1 MLFLLCT
8 GGSTSGATEAPRST
22 VVEPRNTRGGGTGL
36 TVIQTSTPRKR
47 PLGAVDHSSEDLV
60 TVHRGGEQTQLRSLT
75 DVSVYAVKVEAA
87 HHDNDL
93 RREFEE
99 SGTP

>member
-1 MLFLLCT
+1 MLFLLCA

-22 VVEPRNTRGGGTGL
+22 VVVPRSTRGGGAGL
-36 TVIQTSTPRKR
+36 TVIETSTPRKR
-47 PLGAVDHSSEDLV
+47 RLGSVDHSEDLV
-60 TVHRGGEQTQLRSLT
+60 TIHRGEEQTQLRSLT
-75 DVSVYAVKVEAA
+75 DVSGYAVKVEAS

-99 SGTP
+99 AGTP